1 MKTVSEKISFEASLT
16 LQSGEILTGFEL
28 MTETYGE
35 LNSEKTNAVLVCHA
49 FSGNHNAAGIKD
61 GEKKPGWWDEII
73 GDGKTID
80 TTKFF
85 VVSLNNIGG
94 CHGSTGPTT
103 IANESG
109 QPYGADFPEVSV
121 SDWVETQKLLA
132 DHLGINCWEMV
143 AGGSL
148 GGMQALQW
156 AISYPD
162 RIKKAAIIAASS
174 KISTQ
179 NIALNEVAR
188 EIIKKDENFYNG
200 DYLARGESPKKGLK
214 AARML
219 GHITYLSESNMS
231 KRFGRKLQ
239 DPENKIDADIN
250 YEVENYLQY
259 KGEQFAKTFDANSY
273 ILMTKAMD
281 SFDPAKD
288 FGNDLVSCLQ
298 NIQAKLLIASF
309 DSDWLFPKEYGL
321 DIQMSAIKAGID
333 STYIELDG
341 DYGHDSFLFYKDHYA
356 AALKNFLNSNG

>member
-1 MKTVSEKISFEASLT
+1 MKTVSEKISFEDSLT

-80 TTKFF
+80 TAKFF

-103 IANESG
+103 IANESS
-109 QPYGADFPEVSV
+109 QPFGADFPEVSV

-188 EIIKKDENFYNG
+188 EIIKKDENFCNG

-281 SFDPAKD
+281 SFDPAKY
-288 FGNDLVSCLQ
+288 FGNDLVSCLK

-321 DIQMSAIKAGID
+321 DLQMSAIKAGIN
-333 STYIELDG
+333 SAYIELDG
-341 DYGHDSFLFYKDHYA
+341 DYGHDSFLFYSDQYA
-356 AALKNFLNSNG
+356 AALKNFLNSDG

>member
-1 MKTVSEKISFEASLT
+1 MKTVSEKISFKDPLT
-16 LQSGEILTGFEL
+16 LQSGDVLPGFEL

-35 LNSEKTNAVLVCHA
+35 LNSDKSNAVLVCHA
-49 FSGNHNAAGIKD
+49 FSGNHHAAGIKD
-61 GEKKPGWWDEII
+61 GEKKSGWWDEII

-80 TTKFF
+80 TKKYF
-85 VVSLNNIGG
+85 VVSLNNLGG
-94 CHGSTGPTT
+94 CHGSSGPTS
-103 IANESG
+103 IAAESG
-109 QPYGADFPEVSV
+109 QPYGASFPEVSV

-156 AISYPD
+156 AVSYPS

-179 NIALNEVAR
+179 NIALNDVAR
-188 EIIKKDENFYNG
+188 EIIKKDENFHNG
-200 DYLARGESPKKGLK
+200 DYLSKGESPKKGLK

-239 DPENKIDADIN
+239 DPENKMDADVN

-281 SFDPAKD
+281 SFDPAKGFD
-288 FGNDLVSCLQ
+288 NDLVACLQ
-298 NIQAKLLIASF
+298 NAQAKLLIASF

-321 DIQMSAIKAGID
+321 DIQMSAIKAGIN
-333 STYIELDG
+333 STYIELEG
-341 DYGHDSFLFYKDHYA
+341 DYGHDSFLFHSDRYST
-356 AALKNFLNSNG
+356 ALKNFLNSNE

>member
-1 MKTVSEKISFEASLT
+1 MKTVSEKISFEDSLT

-80 TTKFF
+80 TAKFF

-321 DIQMSAIKAGID
+321 DIQMSAIKAGVD

-341 DYGHDSFLFYKDHYA
+341 DYGHDSFLFYKDQYA
-356 AALKNFLNSNG
+356 SALKNFLNSNG

>member
-1 MKTVSEKISFEASLT
+1 MKTVSEKISFEDSLT

-321 DIQMSAIKAGID
+321 DIQMSAIKAGIE

-341 DYGHDSFLFYKDHYA
+341 DYGHDSFLFYSDQYA
-356 AALKNFLNSNG
+356 AALKNFLNFNG

>member
-1 MKTVSEKISFEASLT
+1 MKTVSEKISFEDSLT

-80 TTKFF
+80 TAKFF

-103 IANESG
+103 IANESS
-109 QPYGADFPEVSV
+109 QPFGADFPEVSV

-341 DYGHDSFLFYKDHYA
+341 DYGHDSFLFYKDQYA
-356 AALKNFLNSNG
+356 SALKNFLNSNG

>member
-1 MKTVSEKISFEASLT
+1 MKTVSEKISFEDSLT

-80 TTKFF
+80 TAKFF

-103 IANESG
+103 IANESS
-109 QPYGADFPEVSV
+109 QPFGADFPEVSV

-188 EIIKKDENFYNG
+188 EIIKKDENFCNG

-288 FGNDLVSCLQ
+288 FGNDLVSCMQ

-321 DIQMSAIKAGID
+321 DLQMSAIKAGIN
-333 STYIELDG
+333 SAYIELDG
-341 DYGHDSFLFYKDHYA
+341 DYGHDSFLFYSDQYA
-356 AALKNFLNSNG
+356 AALKNFLNSDG

>member
-1 MKTVSEKISFEASLT
+1 MKITSEKISFKDSLT
-16 LQSGEILTGFEL
+16 LQSGHVLSSFDL

-35 LNSEKTNAVLVCHA
+35 LNSDKSNAVLVCHA
-49 FSGNHNAAGIKD
+49 FSGNHHAAGIKA
-61 GEKKPGWWDEII
+61 GENKPGWWDEII

-80 TTKFF
+80 TKKFF
-85 VVSLNNIGG
+85 VVSLNNLGG
-94 CHGSTGPTT
+94 CHGSSGPTS
-103 IANESG
+103 IAAESG
-109 QPYGADFPEVSV
+109 QPYGANFPEVSV

-132 DHLGINCWEMV
+132 DHFGIDCWEMV

-156 AISYPD
+156 AVSYPF

-188 EIIKKDENFYNG
+188 EIIKKDENFHNG
-200 DYLARGESPKKGLK
+200 DYLSKGASPKKGLK

-239 DPENKIDADIN
+239 DPENKMDADVN

-288 FGNDLVSCLQ
+288 FDDDLMACLQ
-298 NIQAKLLIASF
+298 NAQAKLLIASF

-321 DIQMSAIKAGID
+321 DIQMSAIKAGIN
-333 STYIELDG
+333 STYIELEG
-341 DYGHDSFLFYKDHYA
+341 DYGHDSFLFHSDRYST
-356 AALKNFLNSNG
+356 ALKNFLNSNE

>member
-1 MKTVSEKISFEASLT
+1 MKTVSEKISFKNPLT
-16 LQSGEILTGFEL
+16 LQSGDVLPGFEL

-35 LNSEKTNAVLVCHA
+35 LNSDKSNAVLVCHA
-49 FSGNHNAAGIKD
+49 FSGNHHAAGIKD
-61 GEKKPGWWDEII
+61 GENKSGWWDEII

-80 TTKFF
+80 TKKYF
-85 VVSLNNIGG
+85 VVSLNNLGG
-94 CHGSTGPTT
+94 CHGSSGPTS
-103 IANESG
+103 IAAESG
-109 QPYGADFPEVSV
+109 QPYGASFPEVSV

-132 DHLGINCWEMV
+132 DHLGIDCWEMV

-156 AISYPD
+156 AVSYPS

-188 EIIKKDENFYNG
+188 EIIKKDENFHNG
-200 DYLARGESPKKGLK
+200 DYLSKGESPKKGLK

-239 DPENKIDADIN
+239 DPENKMDADVN

-288 FGNDLVSCLQ
+288 CDDDLVTCLQ
-298 NIQAKLLIASF
+298 KAQAKLLIASF

-321 DIQMSAIKAGID
+321 EIQMAAIKAGIN
-333 STYIELDG
+333 SAYIELEG
-341 DYGHDSFLFYKDHYA
+341 DYGHDSFLFHSDRYA
-356 AALKNFLNSNG
+356 AALKNFLNSNE

>member
-1 MKTVSEKISFEASLT
+1 
-16 LQSGEILTGFEL
+16 
-28 MTETYGE
+28 
-35 LNSEKTNAVLVCHA
+35 
-49 FSGNHNAAGIKD
+49 
-61 GEKKPGWWDEII
+61 
-73 GDGKTID
+73 
-80 TTKFF
+80 
-85 VVSLNNIGG
+85 
-94 CHGSTGPTT
+94 
-103 IANESG
+103 
-109 QPYGADFPEVSV
+109 
-121 SDWVETQKLLA
+121 
-132 DHLGINCWEMV
+132 MV

-156 AISYPD
+156 AVSYPS

-188 EIIKKDENFYNG
+188 EIIKKDENFHNG
-200 DYLARGESPKKGLK
+200 DYLSKGESPKKGLK

-239 DPENKIDADIN
+239 DPENKMDADVN

-288 FGNDLVSCLQ
+288 YDDNLVTCLQ
-298 NIQAKLLIASF
+298 KAQAKLLIASF

-321 DIQMSAIKAGID
+321 EIQMAAIKAGIN
-333 STYIELDG
+333 SAYIELEG
-341 DYGHDSFLFYKDHYA
+341 DYGHDSFLFHSDRYA
-356 AALKNFLNSNG
+356 AALKNFLNSNE

>member
-1 MKTVSEKISFEASLT
+1 MKTVSEKISFEDSLT

-80 TTKFF
+80 TAKFF

-103 IANESG
+103 IANESS

-288 FGNDLVSCLQ
+288 FGNDLESCLQ

-341 DYGHDSFLFYKDHYA
+341 DYGHDSFLFYKDQYA
-356 AALKNFLNSNG
+356 SALKNFLNSNG

>member
-1 MKTVSEKISFEASLT
+1 MKTVSEKISFEDSLT
-16 LQSGEILTGFEL
+16 LQSGEILTRFEL

-288 FGNDLVSCLQ
+288 FGNDLVNCLQ

-321 DIQMSAIKAGID
+321 DIQMSAIKAGVD

-341 DYGHDSFLFYKDHYA
+341 DYGHDSFLFYKDQYA
-356 AALKNFLNSNG
+356 SALKNFLNSNG

>member
-1 MKTVSEKISFEASLT
+1 MKTVSEKISFEDSLT

-80 TTKFF
+80 TAKFF

-103 IANESG
+103 IANESS

-188 EIIKKDENFYNG
+188 EIIKKDENFCNG

-281 SFDPAKD
+281 SFDPAKY

-321 DIQMSAIKAGID
+321 DLQMSAIKAGIN
-333 STYIELDG
+333 SAYIELDG
-341 DYGHDSFLFYKDHYA
+341 DYGHDSFLFYSDQYA
-356 AALKNFLNSNG
+356 AALKNFLNSDG

>member
-1 MKTVSEKISFEASLT
+1 MKTVSEKISFEDSLT

-103 IANESG
+103 ISAESG
-109 QPYGADFPEVSV
+109 LPYGADVPEVSV

-321 DIQMSAIKAGID
+321 DIQMSAIKAGVD

-341 DYGHDSFLFYKDHYA
+341 DYGHDSFLFYKDQYA

>member
-1 MKTVSEKISFEASLT
+1 MKTVSEKISFEDSLT

-80 TTKFF
+80 TAKFF

-103 IANESG
+103 IANESS

-188 EIIKKDENFYNG
+188 EIIKKDENFCNG

-239 DPENKIDADIN
+239 DPENKMGADVN

-281 SFDPAKD
+281 SFDPAKY

-321 DIQMSAIKAGID
+321 DLQMSAIKAGIN
-333 STYIELDG
+333 SAYIELDG
-341 DYGHDSFLFYKDHYA
+341 DYGHYSFLFYSDQYA
-356 AALKNFLNSNG
+356 AALKNFLNSDG

>member
-1 MKTVSEKISFEASLT
+1 MKPVSEKISFEDSLT

-103 IANESG
+103 IAAESG

-132 DHLGINCWEMV
+132 DHFGINCWEMV

-162 RIKKAAIIAASS
+162 KIKKAAIIAASS

-288 FGNDLVSCLQ
+288 FDNDLVSCLQ

-341 DYGHDSFLFYKDHYA
+341 DYGHDSFLFYSDQYA
-356 AALKNFLNSNG
+356 AALKNFLNFNG